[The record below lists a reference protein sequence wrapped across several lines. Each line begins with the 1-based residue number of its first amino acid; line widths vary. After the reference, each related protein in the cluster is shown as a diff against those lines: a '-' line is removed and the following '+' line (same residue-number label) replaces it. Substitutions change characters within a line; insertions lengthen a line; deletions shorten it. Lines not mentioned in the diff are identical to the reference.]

1 MAPQT
6 SRRTLNCIAHSG
18 GRAMDFLIAL
28 AALCFLMLVAYG
40 GFSVILFA
48 PIAATGVV
56 FLTDPHAIPA
66 SFTSLFMEKM
76 VVFAK
81 LYFPVFLLSTVY
93 IIAARDSLKAK
104 GARALGDAE
113 PRIGAHGKPVL
124 FLHPKDFAGTLIEI

>member
-1 MAPQT
+1 
-6 SRRTLNCIAHSG
+6 
-18 GRAMDFLIAL
+18 MDFLIAL
-28 AALCFLMLVAYG
+28 AALCFLMLVAYR

-48 PIAATGVV
+48 PIAAIGVV

-66 SFTSLFMEKM
+66 AFTSLLMEKM

-104 GARALGDAE
+104 GARVLGDGE
-113 PRIGAHGKPVL
+113 PKIGAHGKPVL
-124 FLHPKDFAGTLIEI
+124 FLHPKDFAGTLIEQV